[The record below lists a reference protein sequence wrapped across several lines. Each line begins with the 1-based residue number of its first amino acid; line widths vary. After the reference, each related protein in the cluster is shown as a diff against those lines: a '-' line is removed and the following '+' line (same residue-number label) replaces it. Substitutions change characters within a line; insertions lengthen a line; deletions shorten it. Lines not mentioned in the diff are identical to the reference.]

1 MSAQDPGLDILEAL
15 LKGRQPPSPPPP
27 PEATTEDVAMG
38 ESQERFVGALR
49 PEARTYTGR
58 PELCWSFWLKGRAL
72 TEDAPPQQP
81 YLVQNGT
88 VTGIPEETIKTHMRD
103 AFRRYLVYA
112 IRTAGYFPAMVQRVD
127 EWTNNPESQVQDLEG
142 MTNSEMLKISLK
154 HDSVTLDPQMASG
167 ASATKVS
174 IRWGG
179 TRELYH
185 WDTPTNDSNTVWLF
199 LPMIEMFNRM
209 INDSTNSSP
218 NNRDPIQAMQ
228 SVNEA
233 MFGFEVGSLRVTS
246 HNFPLVVGERPF
258 QPDGRIVDI
267 ASIGGDPVVP
277 ESDYDAWYSAMEP
290 TMIDPNVYGRII
302 TINELEDYYGWKE
315 SSAER
320 YIQWSMI
327 CKNMST
333 HALRMTNLES
343 APVGA
348 LVAPT
353 GVYVTLRGHLKN
365 YLRRLQSA
373 TFRLTQPQLAAETV
387 SQLATTIVDH
397 WGSSENLEIRVEKAL
412 LKLQDDGVVGEKP
425 VMRICVRWRL
435 PKNVAIDMMHDLRHH
450 VDGRPRNPQ
459 WMETHVCANVAKLT
473 SCRIPEAEFPN
484 YSNEHRRRWKPRITD
499 VPFRRSEFDA
509 WSESYFLD

>member
-1 MSAQDPGLDILEAL
+1 MSAQDPGLDILDSL
-15 LKGRQPPSPPPP
+15 LRGRQPPSPPPP
-27 PEATTEDVAMG
+27 PGQPTEDVVME

-72 TEDAPPQQP
+72 VENGIPLQDETS
-81 YLVQNGT
+81 GT
-88 VTGIPEETIKTHMRD
+88 VNDIPEETIKTHMRD

-127 EWTNNPESQVQDLEG
+127 EWTNNPESQDQDLEG
-142 MTNSEMLKISLK
+142 MTNSEMLNITLK
-154 HDSVTLDPQMASG
+154 HDSVTLDPRFCLSAH
-167 ASATKVS
+167 ATKVS

-258 QPDGRIVDI
+258 EPDGSIVDI
-267 ASIGGDPVVP
+267 ASIGDNPFIPVP
-277 ESDYDAWYSAMEP
+277 DYDAWYSAIEP
-290 TMIDPNVYGRII
+290 TAIDPNVYGRII

-333 HALRMTNLES
+333 HTLRMTNLES

-365 YLRRLQSA
+365 YLRRLQSK
-373 TFRLTQPQLAAETV
+373 TLRLAQPQLAEETV
-387 SQLATTIVDH
+387 SQLATTIMDH

-412 LKLQDDGVVGEKP
+412 LELQDDGVVSEEP

-435 PKNVAIDMMHDLRHH
+435 PKNVAIDMMNALRQH
-450 VDGRPRNPQ
+450 VDGTPRNPESMQ
-459 WMETHVCANVAKLT
+459 SHLRVNVAKLAD
-473 SCRIPEAEFPN
+473 CRIPAAEFPN
-484 YSNEHRRRWKPRITD
+484 YSNETRRRWKPRITD

-509 WSESYFLD
+509 WSESFFLA